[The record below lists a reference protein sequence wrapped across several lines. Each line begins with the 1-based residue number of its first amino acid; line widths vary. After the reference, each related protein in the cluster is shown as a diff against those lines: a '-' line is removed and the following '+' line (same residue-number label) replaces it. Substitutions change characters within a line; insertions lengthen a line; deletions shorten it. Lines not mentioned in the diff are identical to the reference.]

1 MIVAV
6 CAACGG
12 QSVANGI
19 HGNAFLLGETDHS
32 GTHVSVVQDTGVV
45 AEGLTD
51 KSGAYHIEAPAGAFD
66 LRFEHDGYP
75 EVVQPDVVILQNDVG
90 VPDVTLR
97 RGVLLD
103 SAPILTAQPV
113 GSSQV
118 LVQFD
123 HGDDSPTHLVDFT
136 AGTARKVAAGAMVLR
151 DSNERF
157 ATVEMDR
164 LYRLDLT
171 TAALD
176 AVTPSA
182 GNSGF
187 AAGGYTFY
195 VAVDGTLSA
204 LRTGD
209 QQALALGFTTCRS
222 AVVLAA
228 AQVPAAPGWFSIT
241 IPAGC
246 SQTSTSFVLVNPRLQ
261 VARGPYSSLHAASG
275 NLFLREPDGGNPS
288 SPTSSLRKV
297 DPTTG
302 TETTAIAAVR
312 IVQAINGDPTLL
324 LVGSP
329 TSPGSFNVDLKLVD
343 VVRGTVVDAATN
355 VSSGGTSFLSEDF
368 RQTGLF
374 VGSTLIRYDT
384 RTVTPLCASPLMVSG
399 PTMLFNGTGHPLGFL
414 CSTGST
420 IRTYEWASDRVRDLA
435 SAATSAPAF
444 TGRIATWNEGSA
456 LRAARI
462 GEGDPTVTL
471 CASATLSGTSLVTS
485 ADGSAAAL
493 SCPDAGDAT
502 GKLIAVDLR
511 TGASDTL
518 VAAKPGSGSHISV
531 ISMAVSAAGRGV
543 ILDYTTTAG
552 ASDPAN
558 CGSSECTLVIDRRN
572 GTRAFANPA
581 IGFFNATS
589 SPDDRGF
596 AINGSAGP
604 LIAVFGAAAPAFA
617 STPASGL
624 LLGIG
629 GDGRHALV
637 GQGGLRG
644 PYSLVDLV
652 SGAAIPVTA
661 PSISATG
668 SPIQLGTTNDFVV
681 AEGVAHVDT
690 GVIESLGQSA
700 TPICGVFGSRFAF
713 LDGTGTLLEEYAAGS
728 GVRTLAG
735 GVLDL
740 NLGTCTDVRR
750 LFLGGFDGRT
760 GSLLGYA
767 PKTGAVTELAA
778 DVSSHIGASGSRMF
792 AFQHPDSVSG
802 DLLLLGST
810 GTLPL
815 GARAHLGTTFTVAG
829 SRVAF
834 TGGTANEEPKL
845 TAAKLD
851 GSGARTVGP
860 AADRV
865 LFSPDGTRLLFNS
878 GGLLWSEDPSGPAVA
893 LGETGTMDQ
902 VVLNGTGDVLLYSV
916 SSGEHRGTY
925 RVDLRRNADVPP
937 RETTALAWA
946 VTSL

>member
-1 MIVAV
+1 
-6 CAACGG
+6 
-12 QSVANGI
+12 
-19 HGNAFLLGETDHS
+19 
-32 GTHVSVVQDTGVV
+32 
-45 AEGLTD
+45 
-51 KSGAYHIEAPAGAFD
+51 
-66 LRFEHDGYP
+66 
-75 EVVQPDVVILQNDVG
+75 VQPDVVILENDVG

-113 GSSQV
+113 GSSRA

-123 HGDDSPTHLVDFT
+123 HGDDSPTHLVDFA
-136 AGTARKVAAGAMVLR
+136 AGTAQKVAAGAMLLR
-151 DSNERF
+151 DSNDRF

-176 AVTPSA
+176 PVEPAA

-195 VAVDGTLSA
+195 VAIDGTLSA
-204 LRTGD
+204 LPTGS
-209 QQALALGFTTCRS
+209 QEALALGFTTCRS

-228 AQVPAAPGWFSIT
+228 AEVAAVPGWFSIA

-246 SQTSTSFVLVNPRLQ
+246 SQTSASFVLVNPRLQ
-261 VARGPYSSLHAASG
+261 IARGPFTSLFAASG

-297 DPTTG
+297 DPATG
-302 TETTAIAAVR
+302 NETTAIAAVR
-312 IVQAINGDPTLL
+312 IVQAINGDSTLL
-324 LVGSP
+324 LVGSQS
-329 TSPGSFNVDLKLVD
+329 SPGSINVDLKLVD
-343 VVRGTVVDAATN
+343 VVAGTVADAASN
-355 VSSGGTSFLSEDF
+355 VSSGGTSFVSEDF

-374 VGSTLIRYDT
+374 IGSALIRYDT
-384 RTVTPLCASPLMVSG
+384 RTVTPLCASPSMVSG
-399 PTMLFNGTGHPLGFL
+399 PTMLSNGTGHPLGFV
-414 CSTGST
+414 CSSGST
-420 IRTYEWASDRVRDLA
+420 LRTYEWAIDRVRDLA
-435 SAATSAPAF
+435 NAATSPAAF
-444 TGRIATWNEGSA
+444 TGRIATWNEGST

-462 GEGDPTVTL
+462 GDGDPAVTL
-471 CASATLSGTSLVTS
+471 CAGATSGTSLVTS
-485 ADGSAAAL
+485 ADGSVAAL
-493 SCPDAGDAT
+493 SCPDAGDVT
-502 GKLIAVDLR
+502 GKMIAVDLR
-511 TGASDTL
+511 TGAFDTL
-518 VAAKPGSGSHISV
+518 VAAKPRSGSFINPSSIV
-531 ISMAVSAAGRGV
+531 VSAAGRGV
-543 ILDYTTTAG
+543 ILDYTTNAL
-552 ASDPAN
+552 ASDPAS
-558 CGSSECTLVIDRRN
+558 CGSPECTLVIDRRN
-572 GTRAFANPA
+572 GTRTFANPA
-581 IGFFNATS
+581 MGLFSATS

-596 AINGSAGP
+596 AINGSTGP
-604 LIAVFGAAAPAFA
+604 LIALFGAAAPTLV
-617 STPASGL
+617 STTASGL

-629 GDGRHALV
+629 ADGRHALV

-652 SGAAIPVTA
+652 SGAATPVTA
-661 PSISATG
+661 PSISPTG
-668 SPIQLGTTNDFVV
+668 SPIQLGSTNDFLV
-681 AEGVAHVDT
+681 AEGMAHVDT
-690 GVIESLGQSA
+690 GVVESLGASA

-713 LDGTGTLLEEYAAGS
+713 LDGTGMLLEEYAAGS
-728 GVRTLAG
+728 GVRTIAA

-740 NLGTCTDVRR
+740 NLGTCADVRR
-750 LFLGGFDGRT
+750 LLLGGFDGST

-767 PKTGAVTELAA
+767 PKTGAVTQLAA

-802 DLLLLGST
+802 DLLLVGST
-810 GTLPL
+810 GTALPL

-845 TAAKLD
+845 VAAKLD

-865 LFSPDGTRLLFNS
+865 LFSPDGTRLLFDS
-878 GGLLWSEDPSGPAVA
+878 GGLLWSEDRSGPAVA
-893 LGETGTMDQ
+893 LGEAGTMGE

-925 RVDLRRNADVPP
+925 RVDLRRNADVPA
-937 RETTALAWA
+937 RETTPLAWA
-946 VTSL
+946 LTSL